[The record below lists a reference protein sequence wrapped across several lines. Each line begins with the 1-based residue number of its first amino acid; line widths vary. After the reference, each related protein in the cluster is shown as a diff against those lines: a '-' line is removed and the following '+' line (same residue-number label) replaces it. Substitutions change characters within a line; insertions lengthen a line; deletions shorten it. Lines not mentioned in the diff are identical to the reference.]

1 MKYYT
6 VLLVNAFFAVALA
19 QKAFNSQKQQ
29 QQYQQQPQQQQQYQ
43 QQPQQQQQQKQ
54 VVVESKYRNIPIVQL
69 ENTQDHDGSFK
80 YSFEDGEGTKVQQ
93 NGQLKYVNQE
103 SAGEAVQGGYSY
115 TVSDTIVWYEIRF
128 HIVIAFSG
136 RRWQGLLPLVHRWR
150 KRIPPSRWL
159 PPNSPT
165 RPRSHRPCRRV
176 LEELATT

>member
-115 TVSDTIVWYEIRF
+115 TVSDTIV
-128 HIVIAFSG
+128 
-136 RRWQGLLPLVHRWR
+136 
-150 KRIPPSRWL
+150 
-159 PPNSPT
+159 
-165 RPRSHRPCRRV
+165 
-176 LEELATT
+176 